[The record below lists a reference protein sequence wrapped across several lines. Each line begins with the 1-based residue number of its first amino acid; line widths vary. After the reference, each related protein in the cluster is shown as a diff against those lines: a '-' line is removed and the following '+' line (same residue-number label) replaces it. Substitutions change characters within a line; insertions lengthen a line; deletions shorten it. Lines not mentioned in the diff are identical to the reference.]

1 MKIGFTFKR
10 MIKRRLVDK
19 STLPFPEKFM
29 ILKHKSSQQKK
40 INTFLTKLSALMNY
54 LNVVY

>member
-40 INTFLTKLSALMNY
+40 INTFLTKLSALM
-54 LNVVY
+54 

>member
-10 MIKRRLVDK
+10 MIKRRLMDK
-19 STLPFPEKFM
+19 STLRFPENFK

-40 INTFLTKLSALMNY
+40 INKFFN
-54 LNVVY
+54 